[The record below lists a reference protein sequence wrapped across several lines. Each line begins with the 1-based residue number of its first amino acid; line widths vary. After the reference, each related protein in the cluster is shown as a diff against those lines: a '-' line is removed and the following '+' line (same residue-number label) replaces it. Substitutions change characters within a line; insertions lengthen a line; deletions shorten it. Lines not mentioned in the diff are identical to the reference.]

1 MIRPR
6 LNALVR
12 QGSGPGFKRR
22 AKITENIRMRAEAG
36 VDVYLVYEIIKR
48 VNEAEGFDG
57 NSDTAIRRHAGSLL
71 QKTASFFFAGQ
82 YADAPQ
88 DLHST
93 SFSIPKQPSAR
104 GRN

>member
-6 LNALVR
+6 LNSLVR

-48 VNEAEGFDG
+48 MNEAEGIGKD
-57 NSDTAIRRHAGSLL
+57 SATAIRRHASAFL
-71 QKTASFFFAGQ
+71 QKRLEFIAGTQNRTSTYPYGTEASAAG
-82 YADAPQ
+82 
-88 DLHST
+88 
-93 SFSIPKQPSAR
+93 
-104 GRN
+104 